1 MPFRRV
7 RDPVRLQAL
16 IEAILLVEQDLEL
29 PEVLRNFVQRA
40 VDLAGA
46 RYGALGVLDPGRTG
60 LAEFVTVGVDA
71 EVVSAIGHFPEG
83 KGILGLLIEDPRP
96 LRLADVGEH
105 EASAGF
111 PPGHPPMRSF
121 LGMPILVRGEAFG
134 NLYLCDKQGGEPF
147 TEVDEDVVG
156 ALAVAAGLAIDKA
169 RLHARMRELTLSEER
184 ERIARNLHD
193 TVIQRLFAVG
203 LALQSATRL
212 LGRPEAQ
219 DRLQS
224 SIDDLDET
232 IRQIRTTIF
241 AISRP
246 RRVSDGGLRSEILDL
261 TEEAAGRLGLDVRVN
276 FDGPIDSSVNVETAE
291 HLLVTLREAI
301 SNVVR
306 HARASMVEVDVR
318 VEDDSLVLR
327 VTDDGVGIDSTVA
340 ASGGRG
346 LANLA
351 ERAKLLGGSFGVG
364 HGPQG
369 GTELIWR
376 VKLLR

>member
-1 MPFRRV
+1 VPFRRV

-184 ERIARNLHD
+184 
-193 TVIQRLFAVG
+193 
-203 LALQSATRL
+203 
-212 LGRPEAQ
+212 
-219 DRLQS
+219 
-224 SIDDLDET
+224 
-232 IRQIRTTIF
+232 
-241 AISRP
+241 
-246 RRVSDGGLRSEILDL
+246 
-261 TEEAAGRLGLDVRVN
+261 
-276 FDGPIDSSVNVETAE
+276 
-291 HLLVTLREAI
+291 
-301 SNVVR
+301 
-306 HARASMVEVDVR
+306 
-318 VEDDSLVLR
+318 
-327 VTDDGVGIDSTVA
+327 
-340 ASGGRG
+340 
-346 LANLA
+346 
-351 ERAKLLGGSFGVG
+351 
-364 HGPQG
+364 
-369 GTELIWR
+369 
-376 VKLLR
+376 